1 MESLFMEPQ
10 PTVLYIGR
18 LTSKDVKQ
26 SVEAL
31 AKRFDLLTAGSAKA
45 GLNAASTRQPQLVI
59 WDAASLR
66 THGDRALK
74 TIRSTLPTVKLIRIL
89 GAGERASNGLCDVT
103 LHGPITVRRLCAQIE
118 KLLKQPGDETLT
130 AGPFA
135 IQLQRRVL
143 TVSGHDV
150 QLNPKLAALFE
161 VFMRNANQTVN
172 RATLMSVVWQTDYVG
187 DTRTLDVHI
196 SKVRDILKAVGAN
209 DRLRTVR
216 GIGYRLD
223 VTI

>member
-1 MESLFMEPQ
+1 MEPQ

-45 GLNAASTRQPQLVI
+45 GLNVASTRQPQLVI

-103 LHGPITVRRLCAQIE
+103 LHSPLTVRRLCAQIE

-130 AGPFA
+130 AVPFA

>member
-1 MESLFMEPQ
+1 MQPQ

-26 SVEAL
+26 TLEAL
-31 AKRFDLLTAGSAKA
+31 GRRFDLLTAASAKA
-45 GLNAASTRQPQLVI
+45 ALKTVETRQPRLVV
-59 WDAASLR
+59 WDSFSLR
-66 THGDRALK
+66 THGDRSLK
-74 TIRSTLPTVKLIRIL
+74 MIRSVLPVVKLIRIL
-89 GAGERASNGLCDVT
+89 AAGERAANGLCDVT
-103 LHGPITVRRLCAQIE
+103 LYHPLTVRRLSAQIE

-135 IQLQRRVL
+135 IQLQRRIL
-143 TVSGHDV
+143 TINGHDM

-161 VFMRNANQTVN
+161 LFMRHPNQTVN

-196 SKVRDILKAVGAN
+196 SKVRDILKTAGAN

-223 VTI
+223 VNL

>member
-1 MESLFMEPQ
+1 MEPQ

-26 SVEAL
+26 MVEVL
-31 AKRFDLLTAGSAKA
+31 GKRFYMLTAGSAKEA
-45 GLNAASTRQPQLVI
+45 LIIAAAQPPRLVV

-74 TIRSTLPTVKLIRIL
+74 TLRGSLPPVKIIRIL
-89 GAGERASNGLCDVT
+89 GVGERASNGLCDLT
-103 LHGPITVRRLCAQIE
+103 LHAPLTARKLCTQIE

-135 IQLQRRVL
+135 IQLRRRVL
-143 TVSGHDV
+143 TVNGHEV

-161 VFMRNANQTVN
+161 VFMRNANTTVD
-172 RATLMSVVWQTDYVG
+172 RAMLMSVVWQTDYVG

-196 SKVRDILKAVGAN
+196 SKVRDILKAAGVN
-209 DRLRTVR
+209 NHLRTVR

-223 VTI
+223 LTS

>member
-1 MESLFMEPQ
+1 MEPQ

-26 SVEAL
+26 TVEVL
-31 AKRFDLLTAGSAKA
+31 AKRYDLLTAGSAKGA
-45 GLNAASTRQPQLVI
+45 LKAACTRLPQLVI
-59 WDAASLR
+59 WDADSLR

-74 TIRSTLPTVKLIRIL
+74 TIRATLPTVKLIRIL
-89 GAGERASNGLCDVT
+89 GVGERASNGLSDVT
-103 LHGPITVRRLCAQIE
+103 LHSPITVRRLNAQIE

-135 IQLQRRVL
+135 LQLQRRVL
-143 TVSGHDV
+143 TVNGHEV

-172 RATLMSVVWQTDYVG
+172 RATLMSVVWQTNYVG

-196 SKVRDILKAVGAN
+196 SKVRDILKSAGAN

-223 VTI
+223 VSP

>member
-1 MESLFMEPQ
+1 MEPQ
-10 PTVLYIGR
+10 PTVLYSGR

-26 SVEAL
+26 TVEAL
-31 AKRFDLLTAGSAKA
+31 SKRFDVLPAGSAKA
-45 GLNAASTRQPQLVI
+45 ALKAASIRQPRLVI

-103 LHGPITVRRLCAQIE
+103 LHGPLTARRLCAQIE

-135 IQLQRRVL
+135 IQLQRRMLSVN
-143 TVSGHDV
+143 GHEV

-161 VFMRNANQTVN
+161 VFMRNANETVN

-196 SKVRDILKAVGAN
+196 SKVRDILKAAGAN

-223 VTI
+223 VSL

>member
-1 MESLFMEPQ
+1 MEPQ

-45 GLNAASTRQPQLVI
+45 GLNAASSRQPQLVI

-143 TVSGHDV
+143 TVSGHEV

>member
-1 MESLFMEPQ
+1 MEPQ

-26 SVEAL
+26 TVEAL
-31 AKRFDLLTAGSAKA
+31 SKRFDLLTAGSAKGA
-45 GLNAASTRQPQLVI
+45 LKAASKRQPRLVI

-74 TIRSTLPTVKLIRIL
+74 MIRATLPAVKLIRIL
-89 GAGERASNGLCDVT
+89 GEGERASNGLCDVT
-103 LHGPITVRRLCAQIE
+103 LHWPLTARRLCAQIE

-135 IQLQRRVL
+135 IQLQRRML
-143 TVSGHDV
+143 TINGHAV

-161 VFMRNANQTVN
+161 VFMRNANETVN

-196 SKVRDILKAVGAN
+196 SKVRDILKAAGAN

-223 VTI
+223 VTL

>member
-1 MESLFMEPQ
+1 MEPQ

-45 GLNAASTRQPQLVI
+45 GLNVASTRQPQLVI
-59 WDAASLR
+59 WDASSLR

-103 LHGPITVRRLCAQIE
+103 LHSPLTVRRLCAQIE